1 MNKRVQK
8 MSIMMTMCLL
18 MMTLF
23 MQPAYAAGTYT
34 VDDGGVITAVSAQR
48 AAACDKMLKM
58 SQMPWKLTATLRY
71 CYGQD
76 SNNQL
81 TESSKVQVN
90 CRWDNKLANE
100 VIPRRGIP
108 YTQVNREEE
117 YVNGITL
124 KKGTKTL
131 ASDPRYIS
139 IYGTDC
145 SSSVGFAW
153 KAATGVYLARKDT
166 GKIYRTKNM
175 FADGIVA
182 SENENDYLM
191 LVGKYGKY
199 YSARKNATTTKQ
211 IVTGLSAE
219 GNYEEGEDIYS
230 KVYAAIKPGDALLFR
245 TTDGSGYGHARLVV
259 DVKIVYTDASKT
271 KVDPEKSQVACIEQV
286 GFSKENKNWKTS
298 WIPNDEIVPKGVF
311 AGQTYTG
318 VYTFNQL
325 TGKTPSP
332 TINDGDKTRCYVPIR
347 LKAFN
352 D

>member
-1 MNKRVQK
+1 MEK
-8 MSIMMTMCLL
+8 IMKKVSVLVTLCMIMT
-18 MMTLF
+18 TLSA
-23 MQPAYAAGTYT
+23 QPIFAAGTYT
-34 VDDGGVITAVSAQR
+34 VDNGGTITAVSAQR

-76 SNNQL
+76 DNNQL
-81 TESSKVQVN
+81 TESSKVKVN

-100 VIPRRGIP
+100 VIPRKGIP
-108 YTQVNREEE
+108 YSQVHREEE
-117 YVNGITL
+117 YSNGITL

-131 ASDPRYIS
+131 ASDPQYVS

-175 FADGIVA
+175 FADGIIA
-182 SENENDYLM
+182 SENENDYLI

-211 IVTGLSAE
+211 VVTGLSAE

-245 TTDGSGYGHARLVV
+245 TTGGNGYGHVRLVAG
-259 DVKIVYTDASKT
+259 VKIVYADAAKT
-271 KVDPEKSQVACIEQV
+271 KVDPEKSQVTCIEQA
-286 GFSKENKNWKTS
+286 GFSKANGNCKTS
-298 WIPNDEIVPKGVF
+298 WIPNDEIVPTGEF

-325 TGKTPSP
+325 TGKSASP